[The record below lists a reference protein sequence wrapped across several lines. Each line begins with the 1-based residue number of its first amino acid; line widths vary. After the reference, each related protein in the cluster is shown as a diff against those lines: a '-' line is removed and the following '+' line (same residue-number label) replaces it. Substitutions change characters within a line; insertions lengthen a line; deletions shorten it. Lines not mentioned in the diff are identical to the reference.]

1 MKIAL
6 IPNLTR
12 ACALQIT
19 TEVCDILDRL
29 SVEYFFD
36 EELRK
41 DLPDTWSFLPSEK
54 LFTICDVVIAIG
66 GDGSLIHAAKKAVQY
81 QKPILGINAGNLA
94 FMAGIEKNE
103 LNLLE
108 DLIVG
113 RYETD
118 QRMMLD
124 VYYKPN
130 KEAPM
135 QCLGK
140 CLNDVVIARGS
151 QIKLITLDVFA
162 DEKLVNHYYTD
173 GIILST
179 PTGSTAYS
187 LSAGGPVV
195 DPTIESIILTPICTH
210 SLFAR
215 SLIFEKNTEII
226 ISIPNKEQEV
236 NLSCDGDDAVPI
248 QAGGVIYIQKSK
260 EYADFIRIKNDSFID
275 VLNSKL
281 SQRRA

>member
-54 LFTICDVVIAIG
+54 LFTICDIVIAIG

-118 QRMMLD
+118 HRMMLD

-215 SLIFEKNTEII
+215 SLIFEKNTEIV

-248 QAGGVIYIQKSK
+248 QAGGVIYIRKSK